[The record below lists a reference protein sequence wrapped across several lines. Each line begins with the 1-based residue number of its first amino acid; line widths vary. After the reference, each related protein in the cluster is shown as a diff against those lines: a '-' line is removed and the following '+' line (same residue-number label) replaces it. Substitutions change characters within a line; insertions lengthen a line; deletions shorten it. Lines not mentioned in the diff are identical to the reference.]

1 MTMLE
6 VDRRMMLSAG
16 ALGSAFV
23 LASPLHARRPGW
35 QPAKLPLDSQVRL
48 FVRMHSSIAGE
59 AILTNEGIIYGRML
73 GELPKRLFGF
83 RSLIAVRGS
92 EIAPN
97 MFRIEQR
104 EAMHYHDLE
113 SREPLDTFSNPY
125 TNEPLTA
132 VGYVSPLNVYFFDRT
147 GSYARTLP
155 ASRDG
160 MIKLDWRTGGG
171 RVFVTESRF
180 NSFPAGIT
188 ESEFPRAY
196 AGPERLSV
204 DILTYESAE
213 ADLSRQTPLVDSS
226 LHMTSDGP
234 WPYWLMMG
242 RRPGGVLW
250 VGNGW
255 KYRNMARA
263 PDEIKLTTEQVY
275 PGFVADPWSFSQ
287 MEFGTAAQLRRLR
300 AAGKI

>member
-1 MTMLE
+1 MMTPEL
-6 VDRRMMLSAG
+6 DRR
-16 ALGSAFV
+16 AL
-23 LASPLHARRPGW
+23 LASGAVGAAFAAASPAYARRSDVPV
-35 QPAKLPLDSQVRL
+35 AKLPLGTQARH

-59 AILTNEGIIYGRML
+59 AILTNEGIIYGRMP

-83 RSLIAVRGS
+83 RSLLAVRGS
-92 EIAPN
+92 EIAPDV
-97 MFRIEQR
+97 FRIKQR

-113 SREPLDTFSNPY
+113 SGAPLGNFLNPY
-125 TNEPLTA
+125 TNEQLIS
-132 VGYVSPLNVYFFDRT
+132 VGYVSPLNTYFFDRT

-155 ASRDG
+155 ESRDG
-160 MIKLDWRTGGG
+160 SLKLDWRTGNR
-171 RVFVTESRF
+171 RVVVTESRF

-188 ESEFPRAY
+188 ESEFPHAY

-204 DILTYESAE
+204 DILTYEA
-213 ADLSRQTPLVDSS
+213 AATDLAGVAPFVDSS

-242 RRPGGVLW
+242 RRPGGALW

-255 KYRNMARA
+255 KYRTMSRA
-263 PDEIKLTTEQVY
+263 PNEIKLTTEQVY
-275 PGFVADPWSFSQ
+275 PNFVSDPWSFSQ
-287 MEFGTAAQLRRLR
+287 TEFGTAAQLRRLR

>member
-1 MTMLE
+1 MTTPE
-6 VDRRMMLSAG
+6 IGRRALLAAGSFGAVFSAVAPAHTRRPEL
-16 ALGSAFV
+16 ALG
-23 LASPLHARRPGW
+23 
-35 QPAKLPLDSQVRL
+35 KLPLGTQARH

-59 AILTNEGIIYGRML
+59 AVLTNEGIIYGRVP
-73 GELPKRLFGF
+73 GELPIRLFGF
-83 RSLIAVRGS
+83 RSLLAVRGS
-92 EIAPN
+92 EIAPDV
-97 MFRIEQR
+97 FRIEQR
-104 EAMHYHDLE
+104 EAMHYHDLG
-113 SREPLDTFSNPY
+113 SGVPLGDFVNPY
-125 TNEPLTA
+125 TNEPLIS
-132 VGYVSPLNVYFFDRT
+132 VGY

-155 ASRDG
+155 AMREGS
-160 MIKLDWRTGGG
+160 IKLDWRTGNR
-171 RVFVTESRF
+171 RVFATESRF

-196 AGPERLSV
+196 AGPNRLSV
-204 DILTYESAE
+204 DILTYEAAE
-213 ADLSRQTPLVDSS
+213 ADLAGPAAFVNSS

-255 KYRNMARA
+255 KYRTMARA

-275 PGFVADPWSFSQ
+275 PGFVADPWSFSPT
-287 MEFGTAAQLRRLR
+287 EFGTAAQLRRLR